1 MSKTQSVTSSVTT
14 LKLPKN
20 KENLRPLIA
29 ADKELSSLFRNEMLR
44 KIGLQQHLREMYKP
58 ITEETKAIAS
68 KIEEGTTKSSEI
80 ATKIEEGTRQASN
93 FEERKSELLKQIN
106 EQPKL
111 GEILTLLQNY
121 PEVIN
126 YLRDIDYNLA
136 ERDNRIIEL
145 INKLPDDQQQVLRDY
160 FILRKEPTSPSRRIV
175 PTGASD
181 LYRQLIDANGNIPR
195 TTSILTDSSPEDIQ
209 KLKEEVAKD
218 RTVNLYQHNVWNAVN
233 RVLKNTKNEKFISD
247 IKTIRKS
254 KKGQGIQFLP
264 PGTKELKNKLVL
276 ALGSYKAGNTNTFN
290 EISAIMDEMR
300 RRGEMSI
307 KDIKGIFKSMKTK

>member
-1 MSKTQSVTSSVTT
+1 MSSSVTT

-181 LYRQLIDANGNIPR
+181 LYRQLIDANGNISR
-195 TTSILTDSSPEDIQ
+195 TTSILTDASPEDIE
-209 KLKEEVAKD
+209 KLKEEVANDK
-218 RTVNLYQHNVWNAVN
+218 TVNLYQHNVWSAVN
-233 RVLKNTKNEKFISD
+233 RVIKSFIRD
-247 IKTIRKS
+247 VKIIRKS
-254 KKGQGIQFLP
+254 KTGQGIQFLP
-264 PGTKELKNKLVL
+264 PGTRELKNKLVL

>member
-1 MSKTQSVTSSVTT
+1 MASSVTT

-181 LYRQLIDANGNIPR
+181 LYRQLIDANGNISR
-195 TTSILTDSSPEDIQ
+195 TTSILTDASPEDIE
-209 KLKEEVAKD
+209 KLKEEVANDK
-218 RTVNLYQHNVWNAVN
+218 TVNLYQHNVWSAVN
-233 RVLKNTKNEKFISD
+233 RVIKSFIRD
-247 IKTIRKS
+247 VKIIRKS

-264 PGTKELKNKLVL
+264 SGTRELKNKLVL

>member
-1 MSKTQSVTSSVTT
+1 MASSVTT

-29 ADKELSSLFRNEMLR
+29 ADKELSSLFKGEMLR

-145 INKLPDDQQQVLRDY
+145 INKLPDDQQQVLKDY
-160 FILRKEPTSPSRRIV
+160 FILRKEQTSPSRRIV
-175 PTGASD
+175 PTDASD
-181 LYRQLIDANGNIPR
+181 LYRQLIDANGNISR
-195 TTSILTDSSPEDIQ
+195 TTSILTDASPEDIE
-209 KLKEEVAKD
+209 KLKEEVANDK
-218 RTVNLYQHNVWNAVN
+218 TVNLYQHNVWNAVN
-233 RVLKNTKNEKFISD
+233 KVIKNFIPDVKS
-247 IKTIRKS
+247 IRKS
-254 KKGQGIQFLP
+254 KSGQGIQFLP

-307 KDIKGIFKSMKTK
+307 SDIKGIFKLMKTK

>member
-1 MSKTQSVTSSVTT
+1 
-14 LKLPKN
+14 
-20 KENLRPLIA
+20 
-29 ADKELSSLFRNEMLR
+29 MLR

-181 LYRQLIDANGNIPR
+181 LNRQLIDANGNISR
-195 TTSILTDSSPEDIQ
+195 TTSILTDASPEDIE
-209 KLKEEVAKD
+209 KLKEEVANDK
-218 RTVNLYQHNVWNAVN
+218 TVNLYQHNVWSAVN
-233 RVLKNTKNEKFISD
+233 KVIKSFIRD
-247 IKTIRKS
+247 VKIIRKS

-264 PGTKELKNKLVL
+264 SGTRELKNKLVL

>member
-1 MSKTQSVTSSVTT
+1 MASSVTT

-29 ADKELSSLFRNEMLR
+29 ADKELSSLFRGEMLR

-181 LYRQLIDANGNIPR
+181 LYRQLIDANGNISR
-195 TTSILTDSSPEDIQ
+195 TTSILTDASDQDIQ
-209 KLKEEVAKD
+209 KLKEEVANDK
-218 RTVNLYQHNVWNAVN
+218 TVNLYQHNVWSAVN
-233 RVLKNTKNEKFISD
+233 RVIKSFIRD
-247 IKTIRKS
+247 VKIIRKS

-264 PGTKELKNKLVL
+264 SGTRELKNKLVL

>member
-1 MSKTQSVTSSVTT
+1 MTFVTR
-14 LKLPKN
+14 LKLPKI

-29 ADKELSSLFRNEMLR
+29 ADKELSSLFMAERLR

-106 EQPKL
+106 DQPKL

-181 LYRQLIDANGNIPR
+181 LYKQLIDANGNISR
-195 TTSILTDSSPEDIQ
+195 TTSILTDASPEDIE
-209 KLKEEVAKD
+209 KLKEEVAND

-233 RVLKNTKNEKFISD
+233 KVIKNFIPDVKS
-247 IKTIRKS
+247 IRKS
-254 KKGQGIQFLP
+254 KTGQGIQFLP
-264 PGTKELKNKLVL
+264 SGTRELKNKLVL

>member
-1 MSKTQSVTSSVTT
+1 MASSVTT

-29 ADKELSSLFRNEMLR
+29 ADKELSSLFRGEMLR

-181 LYRQLIDANGNIPR
+181 LYRQLIDANGNISR
-195 TTSILTDSSPEDIQ
+195 TTSILTDASPEDIE
-209 KLKEEVAKD
+209 KLKEEVANDK
-218 RTVNLYQHNVWNAVN
+218 TVNLYQHNVWSAVN
-233 RVLKNTKNEKFISD
+233 RVIKSFIRD
-247 IKTIRKS
+247 VKIIRKS

-264 PGTKELKNKLVL
+264 PGTRELKNKLVL

>member
-1 MSKTQSVTSSVTT
+1 MSSSVTT

-181 LYRQLIDANGNIPR
+181 LYRQLIDANGNISR
-195 TTSILTDSSPEDIQ
+195 TTSILTDASPEDIE
-209 KLKEEVAKD
+209 KLKEEVANDK
-218 RTVNLYQHNVWNAVN
+218 TVNLYQHNVWSAVN
-233 RVLKNTKNEKFISD
+233 RVIKSFIRD
-247 IKTIRKS
+247 VKIIRKS
-254 KKGQGIQFLP
+254 KTGQGIQFLP
-264 PGTKELKNKLVL
+264 SGTRELKNKLVL

>member
-1 MSKTQSVTSSVTT
+1 MASSVTT

-181 LYRQLIDANGNIPR
+181 LYRQLIDANGNISR
-195 TTSILTDSSPEDIQ
+195 TTSILTDASPEDIE
-209 KLKEEVAKD
+209 KLKEEVANDK
-218 RTVNLYQHNVWNAVN
+218 TVNLYQHNVWNAVN
-233 RVLKNTKNEKFISD
+233 KVIKSFISD
-247 IKTIRKS
+247 VKSIRKS
-254 KKGQGIQFLP
+254 KKGQVVQFLP
-264 PGTKELKNKLVL
+264 SGTRELKNKLVL

>member
-1 MSKTQSVTSSVTT
+1 MASSVTT

-145 INKLPDDQQQVLRDY
+145 INKLPDDQQQVLKDY
-160 FILRKEPTSPSRRIV
+160 FILRKEQTSPSRRIV

-181 LYRQLIDANGNIPR
+181 LYRQLIDANGNISR
-195 TTSILTDSSPEDIQ
+195 TTSILTDASPEDIE
-209 KLKEEVAKD
+209 KLKEEVANDK
-218 RTVNLYQHNVWNAVN
+218 TVNLYQHNVWSAVN
-233 RVLKNTKNEKFISD
+233 RVIKSFIRD
-247 IKTIRKS
+247 VKIIRKS

-264 PGTKELKNKLVL
+264 SGTRELKNKLVL

>member
-1 MSKTQSVTSSVTT
+1 MTFVTR
-14 LKLPKN
+14 LKLPKI

-29 ADKELSSLFRNEMLR
+29 ADKELSSLFMAERLR

-126 YLRDIDYNLA
+126 YLRDIDYS
-136 ERDNRIIEL
+136 
-145 INKLPDDQQQVLRDY
+145 
-160 FILRKEPTSPSRRIV
+160 RKR
-175 PTGASD
+175 
-181 LYRQLIDANGNIPR
+181 
-195 TTSILTDSSPEDIQ
+195 
-209 KLKEEVAKD
+209 
-218 RTVNLYQHNVWNAVN
+218 
-233 RVLKNTKNEKFISD
+233 
-247 IKTIRKS
+247 
-254 KKGQGIQFLP
+254 
-264 PGTKELKNKLVL
+264 
-276 ALGSYKAGNTNTFN
+276 
-290 EISAIMDEMR
+290 
-300 RRGEMSI
+300 
-307 KDIKGIFKSMKTK
+307 

>member
-1 MSKTQSVTSSVTT
+1 MASSVTT

-29 ADKELSSLFRNEMLR
+29 ADKELSSLFRGEMLR

-181 LYRQLIDANGNIPR
+181 LYRQLIDANGNISR
-195 TTSILTDSSPEDIQ
+195 TTSILTDASPEDIE
-209 KLKEEVAKD
+209 KLKEEVANDK
-218 RTVNLYQHNVWNAVN
+218 TVNLYQHNVWSAVN
-233 RVLKNTKNEKFISD
+233 RVIKSFIRD
-247 IKTIRKS
+247 VKIIRKS

-264 PGTKELKNKLVL
+264 SGTRELKNKLVL

>member
-1 MSKTQSVTSSVTT
+1 MASSVTT

-145 INKLPDDQQQVLRDY
+145 INKLPDDQQQVLKDY

-181 LYRQLIDANGNIPR
+181 LYRQLIDANGNISR
-195 TTSILTDSSPEDIQ
+195 TTSILTDASPEDIE
-209 KLKEEVAKD
+209 KLKEEVANDK
-218 RTVNLYQHNVWNAVN
+218 TVNLYQHNVWSAVN
-233 RVLKNTKNEKFISD
+233 RVIKSFIRD
-247 IKTIRKS
+247 VKIIRKS

-264 PGTKELKNKLVL
+264 SGTRELKNKLVL

>member
-1 MSKTQSVTSSVTT
+1 MASSVTT

-181 LYRQLIDANGNIPR
+181 LYRQLIDANGNISR
-195 TTSILTDSSPEDIQ
+195 TTSILTDASLEDIE

-218 RTVNLYQHNVWNAVN
+218 KTVNLYQHNVWSAVN
-233 RVLKNTKNEKFISD
+233 RVIKSFIRD
-247 IKTIRKS
+247 VKIIRKS

-264 PGTKELKNKLVL
+264 SGTRELKNKLVL

>member
-1 MSKTQSVTSSVTT
+1 MASSVTT

-145 INKLPDDQQQVLRDY
+145 INKLPDDQQQILKDY
-160 FILRKEPTSPSRRIV
+160 FILQKEPTSPSRRIV
-175 PTGASD
+175 PTDASD
-181 LYRQLIDANGNIPR
+181 LYRQLIDANGNISR
-195 TTSILTDSSPEDIQ
+195 TTSILADASPEDIE
-209 KLKEEVAKD
+209 KLKEEVANDK
-218 RTVNLYQHNVWNAVN
+218 TVNLYQHNVWSAVN
-233 RVLKNTKNEKFISD
+233 RVIKSFIRD
-247 IKTIRKS
+247 VKIIRKS

-264 PGTKELKNKLVL
+264 PGTRELKNKLVL

>member
-1 MSKTQSVTSSVTT
+1 MASSVTT

-181 LYRQLIDANGNIPR
+181 LYRQLIDANGNISR
-195 TTSILTDSSPEDIQ
+195 TTSILTDASPEDIE
-209 KLKEEVAKD
+209 KLKEEVANDK
-218 RTVNLYQHNVWNAVN
+218 TVNLYQHNVWSAVN
-233 RVLKNTKNEKFISD
+233 RVIKSFIRD
-247 IKTIRKS
+247 VKIIRKS
-254 KKGQGIQFLP
+254 KTGQGIQFLP

>member
-1 MSKTQSVTSSVTT
+1 MASSVTT

-160 FILRKEPTSPSRRIV
+160 FILRKEQTSPSRRIV

-181 LYRQLIDANGNIPR
+181 LYRQLIDANGNISR
-195 TTSILTDSSPEDIQ
+195 TTSILTDASPEDIE
-209 KLKEEVAKD
+209 KLKEEVANDK
-218 RTVNLYQHNVWNAVN
+218 TVNLYQHNVWNAVN
-233 RVLKNTKNEKFISD
+233 KVIKNFIPDVKS
-247 IKTIRKS
+247 IRKS

-264 PGTKELKNKLVL
+264 SGTRELKNKLVL

>member
-1 MSKTQSVTSSVTT
+1 MSSSVTT

-29 ADKELSSLFRNEMLR
+29 ADKELSSLFKGEMLR

-181 LYRQLIDANGNIPR
+181 LYRQLIDANGNISR
-195 TTSILTDSSPEDIQ
+195 TTSILTDASPEDIE
-209 KLKEEVAKD
+209 KLKEEVANDK
-218 RTVNLYQHNVWNAVN
+218 TVNLYQHNVWGAVN
-233 RVLKNTKNEKFISD
+233 RVIKSFIRD
-247 IKTIRKS
+247 VKIIRKS

-264 PGTKELKNKLVL
+264 PGTRELKNKLVL

>member
-1 MSKTQSVTSSVTT
+1 MTFVTR
-14 LKLPKN
+14 LKLPKI

-29 ADKELSSLFRNEMLR
+29 ADKELSSLFMAERLR

-175 PTGASD
+175 PTDASD
-181 LYRQLIDANGNIPR
+181 LYRQLIDANGNIQKNK
-195 TTSILTDSSPEDIQ
+195 SILTDASLEDIQ

-218 RTVNLYQHNVWNAVN
+218 KTVNLYQHNVWGAVN
-233 RVLKNTKNEKFISD
+233 RVIKSFIRD
-247 IKTIRKS
+247 VKIIRKS

-264 PGTKELKNKLVL
+264 SGTRELKNKLVL

>member
-1 MSKTQSVTSSVTT
+1 MASSVTT

-145 INKLPDDQQQVLRDY
+145 INRLPDDQQQVLKDY
-160 FILRKEPTSPSRRIV
+160 FILRKEQTSPSRRIV
-175 PTGASD
+175 PTDASD
-181 LYRQLIDANGNIPR
+181 LYRQLIDANGNISR
-195 TTSILTDSSPEDIQ
+195 TTSILTDASPVDIE
-209 KLKEEVAKD
+209 KLKEEVANDK
-218 RTVNLYQHNVWNAVN
+218 TVNLYQHNV
-233 RVLKNTKNEKFISD
+233 
-247 IKTIRKS
+247 
-254 KKGQGIQFLP
+254 
-264 PGTKELKNKLVL
+264 
-276 ALGSYKAGNTNTFN
+276 
-290 EISAIMDEMR
+290 
-300 RRGEMSI
+300 
-307 KDIKGIFKSMKTK
+307 

>member
-1 MSKTQSVTSSVTT
+1 MASSVTT

-181 LYRQLIDANGNIPR
+181 LYRQLIDANGNIQK
-195 TTSILTDSSPEDIQ
+195 TKSILTDASLEDIE
-209 KLKEEVAKD
+209 KLKEEVANDK
-218 RTVNLYQHNVWNAVN
+218 TVNLYQHNVWNAVN
-233 RVLKNTKNEKFISD
+233 RVIKSFIRD
-247 IKTIRKS
+247 VKIIRKS
-254 KKGQGIQFLP
+254 KTGQGIQFLP
-264 PGTKELKNKLVL
+264 SGTKELKNKLVL

>member
-1 MSKTQSVTSSVTT
+1 MASSVTT

-29 ADKELSSLFRNEMLR
+29 ADKELSSLFRGEMLR

-181 LYRQLIDANGNIPR
+181 LYRQLIDANGNISR
-195 TTSILTDSSPEDIQ
+195 TTSILTDASPEDIE
-209 KLKEEVAKD
+209 KLKEEVANDK
-218 RTVNLYQHNVWNAVN
+218 TVNLYQHNVWNAVN
-233 RVLKNTKNEKFISD
+233 KVIKNFIRD
-247 IKTIRKS
+247 VKIIRKS

-264 PGTKELKNKLVL
+264 PGTRELKNKLVL

>member
-1 MSKTQSVTSSVTT
+1 MASSVTT

-181 LYRQLIDANGNIPR
+181 LYRQLIDANGNISR
-195 TTSILTDSSPEDIQ
+195 TTSILTDASPEDIE
-209 KLKEEVAKD
+209 KLKEEVANDK
-218 RTVNLYQHNVWNAVN
+218 TVNLYQHNVWSAVN
-233 RVLKNTKNEKFISD
+233 RVIKSFIRD
-247 IKTIRKS
+247 VKIIRKS

-264 PGTKELKNKLVL
+264 PGTRELKNKLVL